1 VTDLHRLSELPNTVG
16 QPSKTA
22 SLSRAI
28 RAATMDEVAAEELI
42 SRREVTAMLFAF
54 ADINANV
61 ERILRL
67 LEDGNDGEQEE
78 PEENS

>member
-1 VTDLHRLSELPNTVG
+1 VCGRPLLEDCRI
-16 QPSKTA
+16 QA
-22 SLSRAI
+22 
-28 RAATMDEVAAEELI
+28 DELI
-42 SRREVTAMLFAF
+42 SRSEVTAMLFTF

-67 LEDGNDGEQEE
+67 LEDGHGGEQEE